1 MNSFRIQLL
10 PIVCFL
16 LLFACREKHKQA
28 TIHSSTIENYL
39 NQVHQAYPL
48 PGLAVVVVSGDQVY
62 SYASGLRQVQDSLPF
77 TRETMFF
84 AGEIS
89 EVMIASAALQME
101 RLGKLQLTDKVSLH
115 IPYFRMEGDYQ
126 DISLHHLLTH
136 TSGIPNFSPAWD
148 MPAFDDEALAA
159 TTQSIIYQ
167 PMEFAA
173 GTRAKRSPYNID
185 IAADLLHHVGQ
196 LPFEQVIQEQY
207 LYPMGLQHS
216 TFDYRQFDTANLA
229 MPHHIG
235 HWLTYE
241 QRPNEI
247 YPYTRENVGSY
258 GFHTTIN
265 DVQHWMQWTLNHQP
279 AALFETQYKTGKD
292 TYKGYGWDIFRDDEN
307 LIFNNHWG
315 AGGFSADMSLI
326 PEEKLGVFVWTNTMD
341 DFNPALIS
349 SQLLGLLQ
357 GKELIPVKPP
367 IHIAMSKMLAEGR
380 CMEEVLAW
388 FEEEHAKAESSYEI
402 NPILLGQLGVNLL
415 HRLQME
421 EEAMQVFELA
431 VTEYPDSPQAYLNL
445 SEGLLINGDLVRA
458 KEVFDQAIS
467 MNAPATTYV
476 TFLKE
481 RIEVALENQPNT

>member
-216 TFDYRQFDTANLA
+216 TFDYRQFDTV
-229 MPHHIG
+229 
-235 HWLTYE
+235 TFS
-241 QRPNEI
+241 
-247 YPYTRENVGSY
+247 TV
-258 GFHTTIN
+258 F
-265 DVQHWMQWTLNHQP
+265 
-279 AALFETQYKTGKD
+279 
-292 TYKGYGWDIFRDDEN
+292 FRD
-307 LIFNNHWG
+307 I
-315 AGGFSADMSLI
+315 
-326 PEEKLGVFVWTNTMD
+326 
-341 DFNPALIS
+341 IS
-349 SQLLGLLQ
+349 YS
-357 GKELIPVKPP
+357 
-367 IHIAMSKMLAEGR
+367 GR
-380 CMEEVLAW
+380 
-388 FEEEHAKAESSYEI
+388 
-402 NPILLGQLGVNLL
+402 G
-415 HRLQME
+415 
-421 EEAMQVFELA
+421 
-431 VTEYPDSPQAYLNL
+431 
-445 SEGLLINGDLVRA
+445 
-458 KEVFDQAIS
+458 
-467 MNAPATTYV
+467 
-476 TFLKE
+476 
-481 RIEVALENQPNT
+481 